1 MSVQL
6 LEDSTFHC
14 QLCNDC
20 VATLT
25 SESPSG
31 GPRTFKKFGVPGRG
45 KGGANDAAGDNN
57 NDKGIPVA
65 LGNGV
70 VVTTKTV
77 EVEDAGDGEGGTRG
91 DLPVPLG
98 LEVWKARREKR
109 KAASMT
115 AASDAAAAVAPTAAM
130 GDTVTDADAAGG
142 AVTGGVA
149 AGASTSRGGDAAAAA
164 ATAPP
169 ATGVL
174 AQALTAAT
182 AVMAKFVSAPAN
194 VGDMGAGT
202 GSRGVVERSSERESK
217 LEASSSNDGCENASC
232 YDNSKNNVS
241 KDSSSSCSKGKDS
254 CLTKCTGPG
263 STAPNSPEEPM
274 QFFPEDHN
282 SEDSASLTLA
292 SRTSSDSDVV
302 AAAAACLQT
311 LSPPKPQRAG
321 ETLTGG
327 VRAKAQALERKL
339 AGVNEDLPNES
350 PKPVFSIASRA
361 ESCGNETLVGGLVSH
376 YSSGVVGNS
385 VVGGNGGFTQP
396 RGEWDLGECNREHMA
411 ANCNGG
417 GGIGHEDQGESEK
430 EAKTGGGWGRWA
442 LCGVAAVGVG
452 VVGVAVW
459 AYGGRPSRR

>member
-1 MSVQL
+1 MCNDCVETIVSKGWSGVIRMFMAFSVLGLEEL

-25 SESPSG
+25 YESPSG

-45 KGGANDAAGDNN
+45 KGGANDATGDNN

-202 GSRGVVERSSERESK
+202 GSRGV
-217 LEASSSNDGCENASC
+217 
-232 YDNSKNNVS
+232 
-241 KDSSSSCSKGKDS
+241 
-254 CLTKCTGPG
+254 CTGPG

-274 QFFPEDHN
+274 QFFSEDQN

-361 ESCGNETLVGGLVSH
+361 ESCGSETLFGGLVSH

-396 RGEWDLGECNREHMA
+396 RGEWDLGEGNREHMA